1 MVWHWLLFVDATKF
15 IPMLQSFLTIKFRIL
30 WRNKVTSFVN
40 ILGLGIAMASVV
52 FIMLYVQHETVY
64 DKFNENYNRIYR
76 LEGDDFGKLPPI
88 VGSLV
93 NDRLPEVTHVARLT
107 GGGKAY
113 ISYSPESIPES
124 AKLIEVNHFWADS
137 TTFQVFTFPFVHG
150 DPRFALRQPMTIV
163 LTESTAK
170 KLFGDANPMMKTIKF
185 DGHEFMV
192 TGIIRDIKD
201 SHIEI
206 DVLFSFSSI
215 PKIYPEYD
223 WNKTAPSSWLWSAT
237 YLLMTDNI
245 DEKHTEEKINQE
257 LKDINGTLFD
267 TEFKRFHIRA
277 FSDLYFDRNARNESY
292 GLHGNL
298 NMIRTL
304 LIIGIFILFLA
315 GINYTNLTTA
325 RAAIRTKEVAV
336 KRITGSSVN
345 QLRAQLILESIIV
358 SAIALVV
365 AMTFI
370 QLGLPAFNRL
380 TMVNISQAD
389 VNSPA
394 IWMAIALGSSVL
406 GVLAGIYPAFYLT
419 AAQPVHLMKGQWLSG
434 SNGSMFRSALMTFQF
449 TLSIVMIIAVIV
461 NFRQMRYTQNA
472 DLGFD
477 KKQIVT
483 VVTPCKFK
491 NEFLLRRV
499 FKERLLQHAG
509 IERVTYS
516 FGNPGEG
523 VGDMPLREING
534 MKRSAKAIY
543 IDNDYTSV
551 MGITFSDGRS
561 FSQETSYD
569 SIGASRTADGDVI
582 LVNESLVRE
591 FGLVHPVG
599 QVIYQQTDRNAN
611 MIVGVVKDF
620 HYRSFHE
627 KIEPMILMRLNQPGN
642 VASIKIASS
651 DIAKTI
657 GDIEAEWKRI
667 WGDAQALSL
676 ISFWMIR
683 SINCTRKMCNSPQA
697 SDTSP
702 DSLSS
707 SPALG
712 YLPYRR
718 SW

>member
-1 MVWHWLLFVDATKF
+1 
-15 IPMLQSFLTIKFRIL
+15 
-30 WRNKVTSFVN
+30 
-40 ILGLGIAMASVV
+40 
-52 FIMLYVQHETVY
+52 
-64 DKFNENYNRIYR
+64 
-76 LEGDDFGKLPPI
+76 
-88 VGSLV
+88 
-93 NDRLPEVTHVARLT
+93 
-107 GGGKAY
+107 
-113 ISYSPESIPES
+113 
-124 AKLIEVNHFWADS
+124 
-137 TTFQVFTFPFVHG
+137 
-150 DPRFALRQPMTIV
+150 
-163 LTESTAK
+163 
-170 KLFGDANPMMKTIKF
+170 
-185 DGHEFMV
+185 
-192 TGIIRDIKD
+192 
-201 SHIEI
+201 
-206 DVLFSFSSI
+206 
-215 PKIYPEYD
+215 
-223 WNKTAPSSWLWSAT
+223 
-237 YLLMTDNI
+237 MTDNI

-267 TEFKRFHIRA
+267 TEFKRFHIRHLA
-277 FSDLYFDRNARNESY
+277 TFIRRQCAQRILWPSWQSQYDPNTSY
-292 GLHGNL
+292 HRD
-298 NMIRTL
+298 IH
-304 LIIGIFILFLA
+304 LFLA

-394 IWMAIALGSSVL
+394 IWMALALGSSVL
-406 GVLAGIYPAFYLT
+406 GLLAGIYPAFYLT
-419 AAQPVHLMKGQWLSG
+419 AAQPVRLMKGQWLSG

-483 VVTPCKFK
+483 VVTPDNFK

-561 FSQETSYD
+561 FSQETAYD
-569 SIGASRTADGDVI
+569 SIGASTTADGDVI

-599 QVIYQQTDRNAN
+599 QVIYQLTDRTC
-611 MIVGVVKDF
+611 KYDC
-620 HYRSFHE
+620 R
-627 KIEPMILMRLNQPGN
+627 
-642 VASIKIASS
+642 
-651 DIAKTI
+651 
-657 GDIEAEWKRI
+657 
-667 WGDAQALSL
+667 
-676 ISFWMIR
+676 
-683 SINCTRKMCNSPQA
+683 CC
-697 SDTSP
+697 
-702 DSLSS
+702 
-707 SPALG
+707 
-712 YLPYRR
+712 
-718 SW
+718 